1 MAWLFPVSA
10 DIFENLWF
18 SSNQWKDTLKKLFA
32 TVEICT
38 YKTLCKLCPFSL
50 SGLFLSGNTC
60 FWFLGSLAAK
70 TTYSFPGPLRS
81 RYFKSSRVFIFLLGY
96 KRTFSL
102 LNLIWLFPLIQ
113 FSIKVYMIR
122 KLVRS
127 MIIEWLYFTSFT
139 QIIMSLHTFTFH
151 KCI

>member
-1 MAWLFPVSA
+1 MERY
-10 DIFENLWF
+10 IEIIIC
-18 SSNQWKDTLKKLFA
+18 Q
-32 TVEICT
+32 VEIHT
-38 YKTLCKLCPFSL
+38 HRTLFKLCLFSL
-50 SGLFLSGNTC
+50 SGLFLSCNTC
-60 FWFLGSLAAK
+60 FWFLGSLSAR

-96 KRTFSL
+96 KRTFNL

-139 QIIMSLHTFTFH
+139 QIIMSLHTFRFH